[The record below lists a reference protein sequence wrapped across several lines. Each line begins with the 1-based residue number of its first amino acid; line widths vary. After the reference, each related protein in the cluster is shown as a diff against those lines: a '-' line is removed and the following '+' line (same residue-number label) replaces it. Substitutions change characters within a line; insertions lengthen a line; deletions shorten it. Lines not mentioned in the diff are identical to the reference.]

1 MDSIIDW
8 GITLEPKTNL
18 AKYKLQETMWTSM
31 GGKKAAWPGS
41 WEQLCLQSCVALTWP
56 AQYCRGVGA
65 CNVEWKKRDGRLVST
80 RALLLTDIFTLHHCC
95 QSAASH
101 ITAHRVRHKGHKYQL
116 KSELPTS
123 RSLCCTQ
130 LEHWSLQQN
139 LQIFRPKLSNWN
151 L

>member
-18 AKYKLQETMWTSM
+18 AKYKLQETMWTSFAWKESDSWWWL
-31 GGKKAAWPGS
+31 GQAARS
-41 WEQLCLQSCVALTWP
+41 SCASNPVLHWLDLLNI
-56 AQYCRGVGA
+56 A

-130 LEHWSLQQN
+130 LEHWSLRQN